1 MLHSRLLPSD
11 NHPFHRWEFSN
22 SAARLAATT
31 VATTDCGKVAW
42 EINTNTFWILTSASP
57 ITWTALGTAPVAASS
72 ASVGD
77 AIVVRNSSGSF
88 AANVITATLTGNV
101 SGNATTASR
110 LFTPRTIALTGDVT
124 GTATFDGSAN
134 LTIATTA
141 APPQTVSIG
150 SINATGN
157 GITAS
162 VVGTTATI
170 SSNATANAV
179 ANTIVSRDGAGSFA
193 ANVITATT
201 VTGALVGN
209 AATASRLF
217 TPRTIALTGAVTGTA
232 TFDGSANLSITTT
245 STQSAGIAG
254 IGVSGIGLSTS
265 VVGGI
270 SYVSSNATASNT
282 ANTLA
287 SRDSIGSLAVT
298 SIRLPHGAAPTTP
311 TDGELWTTTTGLY
324 GHINGTTAT
333 FITDTAMS
341 SYVNATVGSGFVSK
355 TGDTMSGGLTI
366 NGALSATTK
375 NFLIPHPTKPDTMLR
390 YGSLEGPENGIYV
403 RGKTTSSV
411 IELPEYWTKLVDPN
425 SITVS
430 LTAIGSPQDL
440 IVAGVWENKVFII
453 NSADVGAINCYYHIF
468 AERCDVEKLQTE
480 APNRRT

>member
-1 MLHSRLLPSD
+1 MLHSNLLPSD

-22 SAARLAATT
+22 AAARLAVTT
-31 VATTDCGKVAW
+31 FTITDRGKVAW
-42 EINTNTFWILTSASP
+42 EINTNTFWILTDVAP
-57 ITWTALGTAPVAASS
+57 VTWIALGTAPAAAISTNIGNS
-72 ASVGD
+72 IVTRNASGD
-77 AIVVRNSSGSF
+77 F
-88 AANVITATLTGNV
+88 AANTITATLTGNV

-110 LFTPRTIALTGDVT
+110 LFTPRTIALSGAVT

-134 LTIATTA
+134 LSIVTTA
-141 APPQTVSIG
+141 AAAQGTSIG
-150 SINATGN
+150 SIAVTGT
-157 GITAS
+157 GLTVS
-162 VVGTTATI
+162 TVGTVATV

-179 ANTIVSRDGAGSFA
+179 VNTIVSRDSNGGFA
-193 ANVITATT
+193 ANAIAATVI
-201 VTGALVGN
+201 TGALSGN
-209 AATASRLF
+209 ASTATRLF

-232 TFDGSANLSITTT
+232 IFDGSANLTIATT
-245 STQSAGIAG
+245 SSQSAGVME

-270 SYVSSNATASNT
+270 SYVSSNATASNA
-282 ANTLA
+282 ANTIA
-287 SRDSIGSLAVT
+287 SRDSTGSLAVT
-298 SIRLPHGAAPTTP
+298 SLRLPHGAALATP
-311 TDGELWTTTTGLY
+311 VNGDIWTTTTGLF
-324 GHINGTTAT
+324 GHINGMSTAFVTTAALST
-333 FITDTAMS
+333 
-341 SYVNATVGSGFVSK
+341 YGSGFVNK
-355 TGDTMSGGLTI
+355 TGDTMSGNLTI

-403 RGKTTSSV
+403 RGKTTTSV

-425 SITVS
+425 SITVC

-453 NSADVGAINCYYHIF
+453 NSADAGAINCYYHIF

>member
-11 NHPFHRWEFSN
+11 NHPFYRWEYSN
-22 SAARLAATT
+22 SAARLAATSLA
-31 VATTDCGKVAW
+31 VADCGKVAW
-42 EINTNTFWILTSASP
+42 EISTNTFWILTSASP
-57 ITWTALGTAPVAASS
+57 VTWVALGTAPAAASS
-72 ASVGD
+72 NNIGD
-77 AIVVRNSSGSF
+77 AIVVRNASGSF
-88 AANVITATLTGNV
+88 SANTITATLTGNV

-110 LFTPRTIALTGDVT
+110 LFTPRTVALTGAVT

-134 LTIATTA
+134 LTITTTA
-141 APPQTVSIG
+141 TPTQTASIG
-150 SINATGN
+150 AINATGN

-179 ANTIVSRDGAGSFA
+179 VNTIVSRDGAGSFA
-193 ANVITATT
+193 ANAITATT

-209 AATASRLF
+209 ATTASRLF
-217 TPRTIALTGAVTGTA
+217 TPRTVALTGAVTGTA
-232 TFDGSANLSITTT
+232 TFDGSANLTIVTT
-245 STQSAGIAG
+245 STQPAGIAN

-265 VVGGI
+265 IVGGVV
-270 SYVSSNATASNT
+270 YVSSNATASNT
-282 ANTLA
+282 ANTIV
-287 SRDSIGSLAVT
+287 SRDGTGAVSVT

-311 TDGELWTTTTGLY
+311 LDGDLWTTTTGLY
-324 GHINGTTAT
+324 GHINGVTTSIVTDAT
-333 FITDTAMS
+333 M
-341 SYVNATVGSGFVSK
+341 SGFVSK
-355 TGDTMSGGLTI
+355 TGDTMSGSLTI

-411 IELPEYWTKLVDPN
+411 IELPEYWTKLVDPE
-425 SITVS
+425 SITVC

-453 NSADVGAINCYYHIF
+453 NSADAGAINCYYHIF
-468 AERCDVEKLQTE
+468 AERCDVDKLQTE